1 MLLFCLSQNQPY
13 NGFIF
18 SYCLNLKREG
28 SVRQK
33 RSFYLTSM
41 SKVLSR
47 FFPYFFSFVLNIK
60 HFCVVVIFFQI
71 YSGRFFATFQQ
82 LFLECGRNKTIISS
96 WLCMWN
102 SFLHF
107 LQLFSNFFSYIF
119 FLTMRF
125 HEFFSWVYCGGRGE
139 QEYFFHRNRVNFF
152 RATELGTWA
161 P

>member
-102 SFLHF
+102 PFLH
-107 LQLFSNFFSYIF
+107 LSYIF
-119 FLTMRF
+119 RRFFLTQF
-125 HEFFSWVYCGGRGE
+125 SFSSIFFMHSI
-139 QEYFFHRNRVNFF
+139 QYFFAIICLIYFCSNF
-152 RATELGTWA
+152 LSHWKWSWN
-161 P
+161 

>member
-1 MLLFCLSQNQPY
+1 MPGSNPGFFHPRFFSKCYFFCLSQNQPY

-82 LFLECGRNKTIISS
+82 LFLECGRNKTIS
-96 WLCMWN
+96 N
-102 SFLHF
+102 SDCEFH
-107 LQLFSNFFSYIF
+107 IF
-119 FLTMRF
+119 FF
-125 HEFFSWVYCGGRGE
+125 QNSGDFF
-139 QEYFFHRNRVNFF
+139 
-152 RATELGTWA
+152 
-161 P
+161 